1 MLTDPQLLCLYV
13 AGPFVIVGTL
23 WALGHHVGR
32 VFEARVR

>member
-13 AGPFVIVGTL
+13 AGPFVLVGAL
-23 WALGHHVGR
+23 WALGHSVDC